1 MGVVATLL
9 ATAAG
14 TAAAA
19 PAAAQS
25 RPLRWSEVDWAQIL
39 LNWGVALIILVVG
52 MWLAKRLS
60 LWLQRALVRAR
71 VETTLSNFLRNVAYA
86 LLLVLVFVSALQK
99 IGVPPTSL
107 FAVLGAAG
115 LAVGLALKDSLSN
128 IASGVMLIVLR
139 PMRDG
144 DHVVVAGQEGVVD
157 EIRIFQTRI
166 RTFDERMVTLPNS
179 TITTA
184 PIVNYSTL
192 PTRRLEITVGVGYGD
207 DLKKAQRLLLQIAQ
221 QNPSILPT
229 PAPFVQVTNLG
240 ESTVDLMLFAYTKNG
255 DFGAAKSATLEQIRD
270 QLLENGLSIPY
281 PQRDLHVYH
290 HDANGRPIADL
301 LLQGATDDDETTPGP
316 PLARLTRPSR
326 GAADG
331 PRGVAQRV
339 APPCPPSAPMNGR

>member
-1 MGVVATLL
+1 MPMQSWLTAL
-9 ATAAG
+9 TAA
-14 TAAAA
+14 TTAA
-19 PAAAQS
+19 PATRAA
-25 RPLRWSEVDWAQIL
+25 RPFDWRQLDWAQYA
-39 LNWGVALIILVVG
+39 LNWGVALLILVVG
-52 MWLAKRLS
+52 MWVAKRLS
-60 LWLQRALVRAR
+60 EWLRSALLRAR

-86 LLLVLVFVSALQK
+86 LMLVLVLVTALQK

-192 PTRRLEITVGVGYGD
+192 PNRRLEITVGVGYGD
-207 DLKKAQRLLLQIAQ
+207 DLKKAQELLLKIAQ
-221 QNPSILPT
+221 DNPNILKT

-240 ESTVDLMLFAYTKNG
+240 ESTVDLMLFGYAKNG
-255 DFGAAKSATLEQIRD
+255 DFGAAKSSTLEQIRN

-290 HDANGRPIADL
+290 HDADGRPIAEL
-301 LLQGATDDDETTPGP
+301 LTKGVTDDGETKPGP
-316 PLARLTRPSR
+316 PLAR
-326 GAADG
+326 
-331 PRGVAQRV
+331 
-339 APPCPPSAPMNGR
+339 

>member
-1 MGVVATLL
+1 MQSWLTAL
-9 ATAAG
+9 TAA
-14 TAAAA
+14 TTAA
-19 PAAAQS
+19 PATRAA
-25 RPLRWSEVDWAQIL
+25 RPFDWRQLDWAQYA
-39 LNWGVALIILVVG
+39 LNWGVALLILVVG
-52 MWLAKRLS
+52 MWVAKRLS
-60 LWLQRALVRAR
+60 EWLRSALLRAR

-86 LLLVLVFVSALQK
+86 LMLVLVLVTALQK

-192 PTRRLEITVGVGYGD
+192 PNRRLEITVGVGYGD
-207 DLKKAQRLLLQIAQ
+207 DLKKAQDLLLKIAQ
-221 QNPSILPT
+221 DNPNILKT

-240 ESTVDLMLFAYTKNG
+240 ESTVDLMLFGYAKNG
-255 DFGAAKSATLEQIRD
+255 DFGAAKSSTLEQIRN

-290 HDANGRPIADL
+290 HDADGRPIAEL
-301 LLQGATDDDETTPGP
+301 LTKGVTDDGETKPGP
-316 PLARLTRPSR
+316 PLAR
-326 GAADG
+326 
-331 PRGVAQRV
+331 
-339 APPCPPSAPMNGR
+339 

>member
-1 MGVVATLL
+1 MGAVATWL
-9 ATAAG
+9 AAAAG
-14 TAAAA
+14 TTAAAA
-19 PAAAQS
+19 PSAAQAP
-25 RPLRWSEVDWAQIL
+25 RTFRWSDVDWAQIL

-52 MWLAKRLS
+52 MWVAKRLS
-60 LWLQRALVRAR
+60 LWLQRALTRAH
-71 VETTLSNFLRNVAYA
+71 VETTLSNFLRNVSYA
-86 LLLVLVFVSALQK
+86 LLLVLVFVTALQK

-144 DHVVVAGQEGVVD
+144 DHVVVAGQEGIVD

-166 RTFDERMVTLPNS
+166 RTFDERVVTVPNS

-192 PTRRLEITVGVGYGD
+192 PNRRLEITVGVGYGD
-207 DLKKAQRLLLQIAQ
+207 DLRKAQDLLLQIAKG
-221 QNPSILPT
+221 NPNILET

-240 ESTVDLMLFAYTKNG
+240 ESTVDLMLFAYATNAN
-255 DFGAAKSATLEQIRD
+255 FGAAKSVTLEQIRN
-270 QLLENGLSIPY
+270 QLLENGLNIPY

-290 HDANGRPIADL
+290 HDADGKPIAEL
-301 LLQGATDDDETTPGP
+301 LRKGITDDGDTGSGP
-316 PLARLTRPSR
+316 PLAR
-326 GAADG
+326 
-331 PRGVAQRV
+331 
-339 APPCPPSAPMNGR
+339 

>member
-1 MGVVATLL
+1 MQSWLTAL
-9 ATAAG
+9 TAA
-14 TAAAA
+14 TTAA
-19 PAAAQS
+19 PATRAA
-25 RPLRWSEVDWAQIL
+25 RPFDWRTLDWAQYA
-39 LNWGVALIILVVG
+39 LNWGVAILILVVG
-52 MWLAKRLS
+52 MWIAKRLS
-60 LWLQRALVRAR
+60 EWLRSALLRAR
-71 VETTLSNFLRNVAYA
+71 VEATLSNFLRNVAYA
-86 LLLVLVFVSALQK
+86 LMLVLVLVTALQK

-144 DHVVVAGQEGVVD
+144 DHVVVASQEGVVD

-192 PTRRLEITVGVGYGD
+192 PNRRLEITVGVGYGD
-207 DLKKAQRLLLQIAQ
+207 DLKKAQELLLKIAQ
-221 QNPSILPT
+221 DNPNILKT

-240 ESTVDLMLFAYTKNG
+240 ESTVDLMLFGYAKNG
-255 DFGAAKSATLEQIRD
+255 DFGAAKSSTLEQIRN

-290 HDANGRPIADL
+290 HDADGRPIAEL
-301 LLQGATDDDETTPGP
+301 LTKGVTDDGETKPGP
-316 PLARLTRPSR
+316 PLAR
-326 GAADG
+326 
-331 PRGVAQRV
+331 
-339 APPCPPSAPMNGR
+339 

>member
-1 MGVVATLL
+1 MPMQSWLTAL
-9 ATAAG
+9 TAA
-14 TAAAA
+14 TTAA
-19 PAAAQS
+19 PATRAA
-25 RPLRWSEVDWAQIL
+25 RPFDWRTLDWAQYA
-39 LNWGVALIILVVG
+39 LNWGVAILIVVVG
-52 MWLAKRLS
+52 MWIAKRLS
-60 LWLQRALVRAR
+60 EWLRSALLRAR

-86 LLLVLVFVSALQK
+86 LMLVLVLVTALQK

-192 PTRRLEITVGVGYGD
+192 PNRRLEITVGVGYGD
-207 DLKKAQRLLLQIAQ
+207 DLKKAQELLLKIAQ
-221 QNPSILPT
+221 DNPNILKT

-240 ESTVDLMLFAYTKNG
+240 ESTVDLMLFGYAKNG
-255 DFGAAKSATLEQIRD
+255 DFGAAKSSTLEQIRN

-290 HDANGRPIADL
+290 HDADGRPIAEL
-301 LLQGATDDDETTPGP
+301 LTKGVTDDGETKPGP
-316 PLARLTRPSR
+316 PLAR
-326 GAADG
+326 
-331 PRGVAQRV
+331 
-339 APPCPPSAPMNGR
+339 

>member
-1 MGVVATLL
+1 M
-9 ATAAG
+9 
-14 TAAAA
+14 
-19 PAAAQS
+19 
-25 RPLRWSEVDWAQIL
+25 DWAQIL

-52 MWLAKRLS
+52 MWVAKRLS
-60 LWLQRALVRAR
+60 LWLQRALTRAH
-71 VETTLSNFLRNVAYA
+71 VETTLSNFLRNVSYA
-86 LLLVLVFVSALQK
+86 LLLVLVFVTALQK

-144 DHVVVAGQEGVVD
+144 DHVVVAGQEGIVD

-166 RTFDERMVTLPNS
+166 RTFDERVVTVPNS

-192 PTRRLEITVGVGYGD
+192 PNRRLEITVGVGYGD
-207 DLKKAQRLLLQIAQ
+207 DLRKAQDLLLQIAKG
-221 QNPSILPT
+221 NPNILET

-240 ESTVDLMLFAYTKNG
+240 ESTVDLMLFAYATNAN
-255 DFGAAKSATLEQIRD
+255 FGAAKSVTLEQIRN
-270 QLLENGLSIPY
+270 QLLENGLNIPY

-290 HDANGRPIADL
+290 HDADGKPIAEL
-301 LLQGATDDDETTPGP
+301 LRKGITDDGDTGSGP
-316 PLARLTRPSR
+316 PLAR
-326 GAADG
+326 
-331 PRGVAQRV
+331 
-339 APPCPPSAPMNGR
+339 

>member
-1 MGVVATLL
+1 MGGVATWL
-9 ATAAG
+9 AAAAG
-14 TAAAA
+14 TTAAAA
-19 PAAAQS
+19 PAAAQAP
-25 RPLRWSEVDWAQIL
+25 RTFRWSDVDWAQIL

-52 MWLAKRLS
+52 MWVAKRLS
-60 LWLQRALVRAR
+60 LWLQRALTRAH
-71 VETTLSNFLRNVAYA
+71 VETTLSNFLRNVSYA
-86 LLLVLVFVSALQK
+86 LLLVLVFVTALQK

-144 DHVVVAGQEGVVD
+144 DHVVVAGQEGIVD

-166 RTFDERMVTLPNS
+166 RTFDERVVTVPNS

-192 PTRRLEITVGVGYGD
+192 PNRRLEITVGVGYGD
-207 DLKKAQRLLLQIAQ
+207 DLRKAQDLLLQIAKG
-221 QNPSILPT
+221 NPNILET

-240 ESTVDLMLFAYTKNG
+240 ESTVDLMLFAYATNAN
-255 DFGAAKSATLEQIRD
+255 FGAAKSVTLEQIRN
-270 QLLENGLSIPY
+270 QLLENGLNIPY

-290 HDANGRPIADL
+290 HDADGKPIAEL
-301 LLQGATDDDETTPGP
+301 LRKGITDDGDTGSGP
-316 PLARLTRPSR
+316 PLAR
-326 GAADG
+326 
-331 PRGVAQRV
+331 
-339 APPCPPSAPMNGR
+339 

>member
-1 MGVVATLL
+1 MQSWLTAL
-9 ATAAG
+9 TAA
-14 TAAAA
+14 TTAA
-19 PAAAQS
+19 PATRAA
-25 RPLRWSEVDWAQIL
+25 RPFDWRTLDWAQYA
-39 LNWGVALIILVVG
+39 LNWGVAILILVVG
-52 MWLAKRLS
+52 MWIAKRLS
-60 LWLQRALVRAR
+60 EWLRSALLRAR
-71 VETTLSNFLRNVAYA
+71 VEATLSNFLRNVAYA
-86 LLLVLVFVSALQK
+86 LMLVLVLVTALQK

-192 PTRRLEITVGVGYGD
+192 PNRRLEITVGVGYGD
-207 DLKKAQRLLLQIAQ
+207 DLKKAQELLLKIAQ
-221 QNPSILPT
+221 DNPNILKT

-240 ESTVDLMLFAYTKNG
+240 ESTVDLMLFGYAKNG
-255 DFGAAKSATLEQIRD
+255 DFGAAKSSTLEQIRN

-290 HDANGRPIADL
+290 HDADGRPIAEL
-301 LLQGATDDDETTPGP
+301 LTKGVTDDGETKPGP
-316 PLARLTRPSR
+316 PLAR
-326 GAADG
+326 
-331 PRGVAQRV
+331 
-339 APPCPPSAPMNGR
+339 

>member
-1 MGVVATLL
+1 MPMQSWLTAL
-9 ATAAG
+9 TAA
-14 TAAAA
+14 TTAA
-19 PAAAQS
+19 PATRAA
-25 RPLRWSEVDWAQIL
+25 RPFDWRTLDWAQYA
-39 LNWGVALIILVVG
+39 LNWGVAILILVVG
-52 MWLAKRLS
+52 MWIAKRLS
-60 LWLQRALVRAR
+60 EWLRSALLRAR
-71 VETTLSNFLRNVAYA
+71 VEATLSNFLRNVAYA
-86 LLLVLVFVSALQK
+86 LMLVLVLVTALQK

-192 PTRRLEITVGVGYGD
+192 PNRRLEITVGVGYGD
-207 DLKKAQRLLLQIAQ
+207 DLKKAQELLLKIAQ
-221 QNPSILPT
+221 DNPNILKT

-240 ESTVDLMLFAYTKNG
+240 ESTVDLMLFGYAKNG
-255 DFGAAKSATLEQIRD
+255 DFGAAKSSTLEQIRN

-290 HDANGRPIADL
+290 HDADGRPIAEL
-301 LLQGATDDDETTPGP
+301 LTKGVTDDGETKPGP
-316 PLARLTRPSR
+316 PLAR
-326 GAADG
+326 
-331 PRGVAQRV
+331 
-339 APPCPPSAPMNGR
+339 

>member
-1 MGVVATLL
+1 MMPMQSWLTAL
-9 ATAAG
+9 TAA
-14 TAAAA
+14 TTAA
-19 PAAAQS
+19 PATRAA
-25 RPLRWSEVDWAQIL
+25 RPFDWRTLDWAQYA
-39 LNWGVALIILVVG
+39 LNWGVAILIVVVG
-52 MWLAKRLS
+52 MWIAKRLS
-60 LWLQRALVRAR
+60 EWLRSALLRAR

-86 LLLVLVFVSALQK
+86 LMLVLVLVTALQK

-192 PTRRLEITVGVGYGD
+192 PNRRLEITVGVGYGD
-207 DLKKAQRLLLQIAQ
+207 DLKKAQELLLKIAQ
-221 QNPSILPT
+221 DNPNILKT

-240 ESTVDLMLFAYTKNG
+240 ESTVDLILFGYAKNG
-255 DFGAAKSATLEQIRD
+255 DFGAAKSSTLEQIRN

-290 HDANGRPIADL
+290 HDADGRPIAEL
-301 LLQGATDDDETTPGP
+301 LTKGVTDDGETKPGP
-316 PLARLTRPSR
+316 PLAR
-326 GAADG
+326 
-331 PRGVAQRV
+331 
-339 APPCPPSAPMNGR
+339 